1 MNGYLKPY
9 GGIYCIRD
17 YNWSINN
24 GYGALTHWGFN
35 FLVKWSK
42 GGIEVWERI
51 G

>member
-1 MNGYLKPY
+1 MNGYLRPY
-9 GGIYCIRD
+9 GGIFCMRVNENKI
-17 YNWSINN
+17 
-24 GYGALTHWGFN
+24 HWGFN